1 MPFHEL
7 SHLSLTHSCELENQ
21 LRFTDETEQGLKL
34 GRCDTSPPCDL
45 VSALHSSACLSS
57 VDGEGLAGPRGLLPR
72 QRPRVTDRSRALG
85 RPEWGLR
92 SMVRLAAQSEVASS
106 MVLAWLLT
114 SPLTST
120 GHFSDV
126 CGWS

>member
-57 VDGEGLAGPRGLLPR
+57 VDGEGLDWSPRPPPSPAAESYQQEPSSGLARVGPPFHGAAGC
-72 QRPRVTDRSRALG
+72 
-85 RPEWGLR
+85 
-92 SMVRLAAQSEVASS
+92 SE
-106 MVLAWLLT
+106 
-114 SPLTST
+114 
-120 GHFSDV
+120 
-126 CGWS
+126 